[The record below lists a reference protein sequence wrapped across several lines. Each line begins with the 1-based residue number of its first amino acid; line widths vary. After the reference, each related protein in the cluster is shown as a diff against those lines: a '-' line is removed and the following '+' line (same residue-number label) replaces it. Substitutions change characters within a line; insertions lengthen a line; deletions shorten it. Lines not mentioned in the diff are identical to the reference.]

1 MIIKNFIKAAR
12 LRTLPLSISG
22 IILGG
27 FLAKSVGLFN
37 WVIFFLAIFTTVG
50 FQVISNFANDY
61 GDGIKGT
68 DTLRNGEER
77 MVSSG
82 KISPK
87 EMKKA
92 IIIAV
97 LLTMFFTFLLIYES
111 FGKSNFKYSILFLI
125 LGIISV
131 VAAIKY
137 TIGNSP
143 YGYSGFGD
151 LFVFV
156 FFGLL
161 SVLGSYFLF
170 TKEISFLVFLP
181 AFSIG
186 FLSTAVLNLNNMR
199 DCKNDIISKKKT
211 IVVKIGVKTAKI
223 YHYIL
228 IILSFVCAVSYVLI
242 NFSKATQFI
251 FLLAYI
257 PLTIHSI
264 YVYNN
269 KEESKLDPELKKVAL
284 STFLFSIL
292 LGLGQ
297 VI

>member
-1 MIIKNFIKAAR
+1 MFYDDYDNNIKYIRDETNKIIDNIYNYQEDIIKYIFYIFIIKIVYDISCQILVTKINIDKINVTFQDIRNKLKDGDLIFLSSNNSNGNFINIW
-12 LRTLPLSISG
+12 SDDIVSHVG
-22 IILGG
+22 IVFIINNRP
-27 FLAKSVGLFN
+27 F
-37 WVIFFLAIFTTVG
+37 IF
-50 FQVISNFANDY
+50 
-61 GDGIKGT
+61 
-68 DTLRNGEER
+68 
-77 MVSSG
+77 
-82 KISPK
+82 
-87 EMKKA
+87 
-92 IIIAV
+92 
-97 LLTMFFTFLLIYES
+97 ES
-111 FGKSNFKYSILFLI
+111 
-125 LGIISV
+125 
-131 VAAIKY
+131 
-137 TIGNSP
+137 
-143 YGYSGFGD
+143 
-151 LFVFV
+151 
-156 FFGLL
+156 
-161 SVLGSYFLF
+161 
-170 TKEISFLVFLP
+170 E
-181 AFSIG
+181 
-186 FLSTAVLNLNNMR
+186 NNI
-199 DCKNDIISKKKT
+199 NEYDIISKKKT